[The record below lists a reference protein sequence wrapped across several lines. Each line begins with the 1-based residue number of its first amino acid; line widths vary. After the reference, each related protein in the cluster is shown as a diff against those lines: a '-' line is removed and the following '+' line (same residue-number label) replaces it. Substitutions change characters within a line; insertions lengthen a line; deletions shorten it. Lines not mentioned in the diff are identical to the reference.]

1 MENGYATFAEN
12 FNSCCSYSR
21 SRLAYKKAHED
32 KEHILVSQE
41 CEELFQTIQTKLGED
56 ANLLFKFDDAKN
68 HDSSLDEEYIYQ
80 QGFQDCVY
88 LLRWIGML

>member
-12 FNSCCSYSR
+12 FSNCCFHSR
-21 SRLAYKKAHED
+21 NRLAYERAHED
-32 KEHILVSQE
+32 KAHICASQE
-41 CEELFQTIQTKLGED
+41 CDDLFKALQAKLGED
-56 ANLLFKFDDAKN
+56 DDLLGKFDDAKN

-88 LLRWIGML
+88 LLRWLGML